1 MIPSAGTLYSPG
13 MRFAKSV
20 PGAIVLVLVLAAL
33 LACGAVGF
41 QVHRITHPERQP
53 ELQINLGATLAK
65 AEDISFNASDHT
77 ALSGW
82 LFRGGVGRPAIVL
95 AHDLGESRNALI
107 SLAVVLNQ
115 AGFTVLAFD
124 FRGHGASGGSGST
137 LGLDESRDVIGA
149 VDFLTALPA
158 GTVDT
163 RRIGVYGIGMG
174 AHAAVLAAAERASLR
189 VLVLDGLW
197 PDARWTLVRRTFE
210 DWPWASDHLGALPAV
225 AFAML
230 SGESATR
237 GRAED
242 VLPSL
247 GTRDVLLVASASNAQ
262 LADALKSMYA
272 TLPETRES
280 ERSLVTLPSTP
291 GSSAPAS
298 EVAAFHERIV
308 EFFRVRLTR
317 T

>member
-1 MIPSAGTLYSPG
+1 MKLV
-13 MRFAKSV
+13 KSI
-20 PGAIVLVLVLAAL
+20 PGAIGAVLVLAAL
-33 LACGAVGF
+33 LAFGVVGF
-41 QVHRITHPERQP
+41 QVHRITHPERQAAAP
-53 ELQINLGATLAK
+53 GNLGASLAK
-65 AEDISFNASDHT
+65 AEDVTFQASDKT
-77 ALSGW
+77 TIAAW
-82 LFRGGVGRPAIVL
+82 LFKGAAGRPAIVL
-95 AHDLGESRNALI
+95 AHDLGESKNSLI

-115 AGFTVLAFD
+115 SGFTVLAFD

-149 VDFLTALPA
+149 VDYLAGLPP
-158 GTVDT
+158 GQVDA
-163 RRIGVYGIGMG
+163 RRIGVYGTGMG

-210 DWPWASDHLGALPAV
+210 DWPWATDHLGALPSV

-230 SGESATR
+230 SGASASR

-247 GTRDVLLVASASNAQ
+247 GTRDVLLVASASNAR
-262 LADALKSMYA
+262 LAEELKAMYR
-272 TLPETRES
+272 TLPETRDA
-280 ERSLVTLPSTP
+280 ERSLVTLPEPP
-291 GSSAPAS
+291 GNAAPAQ

-308 EFFRVRLTR
+308 QFFQVRLSR